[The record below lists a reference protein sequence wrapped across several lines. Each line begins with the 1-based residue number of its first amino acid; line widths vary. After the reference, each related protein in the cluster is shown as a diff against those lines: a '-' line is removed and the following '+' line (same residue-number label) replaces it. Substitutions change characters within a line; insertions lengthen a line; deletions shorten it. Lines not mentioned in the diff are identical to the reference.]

1 MVRNAPDS
9 FALPVCLSRLLDV
22 VRGDDDGGAAGVPV
36 AVIIVVGHGGEVVPV
51 VERLTSQVEGSR
63 VWS

>member
-9 FALPVCLSRLLDV
+9 FAFPVCLSSLLDV
-22 VRGDDDGGAAGVPV
+22 VRGDDDGGAAGVTV

-51 VERLTSQVEGSR
+51 ERLTSQVVGSR

>member
-9 FALPVCLSRLLDV
+9 FGLPVCLSRLLDV

-36 AVIIVVGHGGEVVPV
+36 AVVVVVGHGGEVVPV
-51 VERLTSQVEGSR
+51 DRLASQVVGSILR
-63 VWS
+63 S